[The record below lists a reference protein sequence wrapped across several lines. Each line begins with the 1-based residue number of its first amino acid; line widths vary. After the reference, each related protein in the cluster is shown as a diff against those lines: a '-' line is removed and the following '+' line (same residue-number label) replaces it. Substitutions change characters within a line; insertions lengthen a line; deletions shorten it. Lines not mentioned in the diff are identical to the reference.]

1 MGRFDTIK
9 TAIDANINNN
19 GNQEITGSVLNAVL
33 DQMVDAT
40 DKAMTDLSKETE
52 GKLTELSAVINGVAQ
67 SSITTEGWTLVPLDK
82 PIPQGATI
90 TEVVVENGTMPSDG
104 TIYVQTSQG
113 TEMSFKVSA
122 LPFLLTY
129 DIVKMNIGNVRGA
142 KVTLTW
148 ESPEGGVSKQI
159 SELSAEVSKVSEEN
173 ENINSIAFN
182 PFTRKGELFSE
193 GIKKYNANAN
203 YDSSEFIEV
212 ASQVIGRMYLAPSNG
227 NIKISFFSAEKEF
240 ISNFYGENTGLQKLN
255 IVPPSDVAYMVL
267 TTLHSYSNQSYIIT
281 DLYSVINEVEELGAD
296 IDGIKEKNEEVDA
309 TLDKIVPIIPQLDK
323 LSVVASKNLLN
334 PNDKDVLI
342 GAYIYPSGDVQ
353 EYDTYNA
360 SGYIAVKPNTTY
372 YKSIAAN
379 KETGF
384 RFVTFYDADKKVID
398 GGLSAFANEFT
409 TPTNCAY
416 VRVSIYA
423 SSWAYAQVAE
433 TSMEYVPYATSLGL
447 PSSILVDKERIATLN
462 DISNPLYGKKWA
474 VVGDSFTAE
483 FANPPSDWK
492 IEDGIYEGKSKVYG
506 YLIANRNNMRL
517 QWLGAGGKTMSTPAS
532 GGFTN
537 AFSLDEYKNIDA
549 DVDYITIYL
558 GINDSHHAP
567 GSSGDDGED
576 KTGEIPL
583 GTIDDT
589 TNATFY
595 GAWNV
600 VIPYL
605 LENHPFAHI
614 GIIVSNGCDTDEYR
628 VAEIAIAKKY
638 GIPYIDLNGDAR
650 TSFMLR
656 STNVNIPTS
665 VRNARTK
672 AMSIDYEGGNLH
684 PNKDAHEFQASF
696 IETWMRSL

>member
-1 MGRFDTIK
+1 MILHLK
-9 TAIDANINNN
+9 ILHNMEVIVKSSPKI
-19 GNQEITGSVLNAVL
+19 EIELATKVVKVGGKVT
-33 DQMVDAT
+33 VDSA
-40 DKAMTDLSKETE
+40 LSTE
-52 GKLTELSAVINGVAQ
+52 SENPVQNKVVTKKLTELS
-67 SSITTEGWTLVPLDK
+67 D
-82 PIPQGATI
+82 
-90 TEVVVENGTMPSDG
+90 
-104 TIYVQTSQG
+104 
-113 TEMSFKVSA
+113 
-122 LPFLLTY
+122 
-129 DIVKMNIGNVRGA
+129 
-142 KVTLTW
+142 
-148 ESPEGGVSKQI
+148 
-159 SELSAEVSKVSEEN
+159 EN

-182 PFTRKGELFSE
+182 PFTRKGELFTE
-193 GIKKYNANAN
+193 GTKKYGANAN
-203 YDSSEFIEV
+203 YDSSEFIEA
-212 ASQVIGRMYLAPSNG
+212 ASHVIGRMFLAPSNG

-240 ISNFYGENTGLQKLN
+240 ISNFLGERAGLQKLN
-255 IVPPSDVAYMVL
+255 IVPPSNAAYMVL

-281 DLYSVINEVEELGAD
+281 DLYSVINDVKELGGE
-296 IDGIKEKNEEVDA
+296 IDGIKEKNEEIDA
-309 TLDKIVPIIPQLDK
+309 SLEKITPIIPQLENF
-323 LSVVASKNLLN
+323 SVVASQNLLN

-342 GAYIYPSGDVQ
+342 GGYVTQHGDIAS
-353 EYDTYNA
+353 TSSYNA

-372 YKSIAAN
+372 YKSIVAYQ
-379 KETGF
+379 ETRF
-384 RFVTFYDADKKVID
+384 RFVAFYDADKKVIA

-409 TPTNCAY
+409 TPSNCAY
-416 VRVSIYA
+416 VRVSMYA

-433 TSMEYVPYATSLGL
+433 TSMGFVPYATSLGL
-447 PSSILVDKERIATLN
+447 PSSIIVDKARIATLN

-517 QWLGAGGKTMSTPAS
+517 QWLGAGGKTIATPAS

-537 AFSLDEYKNIDA
+537 AFSLNEYKNIDA

-567 GSSGDDGED
+567 GSTGDDGED

-583 GTIDDT
+583 GTIEDT

-638 GIPYIDLNGDAR
+638 GIPYIDLNGDER
-650 TSFMLR
+650 TPFMLR
-656 STNVNIPTS
+656 TTNNNIPTS
-665 VRNARTK
+665 VRNMRTRLQ
-672 AMSIDYEGGNLH
+672 SIDYEGGNLH

>member
-1 MGRFDTIK
+1 MENSKIRIGKDFNVFWAIHKIVDGQRQPYDLEGKKLQLYYRTSYGKVEVANWKVNSNSIEWRFRGKEQKYVDDYELILVENADQDGMVTVDTCNAFTLVAHSCEERINE
-9 TAIDANINNN
+9 AENIIIEVVTLESDVALAPVVKEV
-19 GNQEITGSVLNAVL
+19 GGGASEEDIQEIKN
-33 DQMVDAT
+33 DIVDLQLKDVQT
-40 DKAMTDLSKETE
+40 DA
-52 GKLTELSAVINGVAQ
+52 KLTELSA
-67 SSITTEGWTLVPLDK
+67 
-82 PIPQGATI
+82 
-90 TEVVVENGTMPSDG
+90 
-104 TIYVQTSQG
+104 
-113 TEMSFKVSA
+113 
-122 LPFLLTY
+122 
-129 DIVKMNIGNVRGA
+129 
-142 KVTLTW
+142 
-148 ESPEGGVSKQI
+148 
-159 SELSAEVSKVSEEN
+159 EN
-173 ENINSIAFN
+173 EGSNSIAFN
-182 PFTRKGELFSE
+182 PFTRKGELFAESSKE
-193 GIKKYNANAN
+193 YAANAN
-203 YDSSEFIEV
+203 YDSSELIEV
-212 ASQVIGRMYLAPSNG
+212 APHVIGRMFLAPSNG
-227 NIKISFFSAEKEF
+227 NIKISFFSAEKDF
-240 ISNFYGENTGLQKLN
+240 ISNFYGESVGLQKLN
-255 IVPPSDVAYMVL
+255 IVPPSDAAYMVL

-281 DLYSVINEVEELGAD
+281 DLYSVINEVEELGAE

-323 LSVVASKNLLN
+323 FSVVASKNLLN

-342 GAYIYPSGDVQ
+342 GSLITADGFPTQSSN
-353 EYDTYNA
+353 YNA

-372 YKSIAAN
+372 YKSIVATN
-379 KETGF
+379 QETRF
-384 RFVTFYDADKKVID
+384 RFVAFYDADKKVIA

-423 SSWAYAQVAE
+423 SSWAFAQVAE
-433 TSMEYVPYATSLGL
+433 TYMEYVPYATSLGL
-447 PSSILVDKERIATLN
+447 PPSTIVDKERIATLN
-462 DISNPLYGKKWA
+462 DISNPLYGKKWT

-517 QWLGAGGKTMSTPAS
+517 QWLGAGGKTMATPAS

-537 AFSLDEYKNIDA
+537 AFSLDEYKKIDA

-589 TNATFY
+589 TTATFY

-638 GIPYIDLNGDAR
+638 GIPYIDLNGDER
-650 TSFMLR
+650 TPFMLR
-656 STNVNIPTS
+656 STNNSILTS
-665 VRNARTK
+665 VRNMRTRLQ
-672 AMSIDYEGGNLH
+672 SIDYEGGNLH

>member
-1 MGRFDTIK
+1 MADINKLKDKIKSTIYPNGKGAINASDHQAMLLDMADGMAETDT
-9 TAIDANINNN
+9 
-19 GNQEITGSVLNAVL
+19 
-33 DQMVDAT
+33 
-40 DKAMTDLSKETE
+40 
-52 GKLTELSAVINGVAQ
+52 KLAELSSEINEEQ
-67 SSITTEGWTLVPLDK
+67 S
-82 PIPQGATI
+82 
-90 TEVVVENGTMPSDG
+90 
-104 TIYVQTSQG
+104 QT
-113 TEMSFKVSA
+113 
-122 LPFLLTY
+122 
-129 DIVKMNIGNVRGA
+129 
-142 KVTLTW
+142 
-148 ESPEGGVSKQI
+148 
-159 SELSAEVSKVSEEN
+159 
-173 ENINSIAFN
+173 FN
-182 PFTRKGELFSE
+182 PFTRQGMLFSE
-193 GIKKYNANAN
+193 NSKKYIENAN
-203 YDSSEFIEV
+203 YSSSDFIAV
-212 ASQVIGRMYLAPSNG
+212 RSHIKGKMYLAPNNSNV
-227 NIKISFFSAEKEF
+227 KISFFTEAKEF
-240 ISNFYGENTGLQKLN
+240 ISNYRGEVLGLQKLD
-255 IVPPSDVAYMVL
+255 VTPPSNAVYMVL

-281 DLYSVINEVEELGAD
+281 DMYSVINEVKELGGELG
-296 IDGIKEKNEEVDA
+296 GIKEKNEEIDA
-309 TLDKIVPIIPQLDK
+309 SLEKITPIIPQLENF
-323 LSVVASKNLLN
+323 SVVASQNLLN

-342 GAYIYPSGDVQ
+342 GGYVNQNGVIYS
-353 EYDTYNA
+353 TFSYNA

-372 YKSIAAN
+372 YKSIVAN
-379 KETGF
+379 QETRF
-384 RFVTFYDADKKVID
+384 RFVAFYDADKKVIV
-398 GGLSAFANEFT
+398 GGLSAFTNEFT
-409 TPTNCAY
+409 TPTNCVY

-433 TSMEYVPYATSLGL
+433 TSMGFVPYATSLGL
-447 PSSILVDKERIATLN
+447 PSSIIVDKARIATLN

-474 VVGDSFTAE
+474 VVGDSFTTE

-517 QWLGAGGKTMSTPAS
+517 QWLGAGGKTIATPAS

-537 AFSLDEYKNIDA
+537 AFSLNEYKNIDT

-567 GSSGDDGED
+567 GSTGDDGED

-583 GTIDDT
+583 GTIEDT

-638 GIPYIDLNGDAR
+638 GIPYIDLNGDER
-650 TSFMLR
+650 TPFMLR
-656 STNVNIPTS
+656 STNNNIPTS
-665 VRNARTK
+665 VRNMRTRLQ
-672 AMSIDYEGGNLH
+672 SIDYEGGNLH